1 MVEHRI
7 NSKVEHIAHIE
18 FEECRRLIIRVIN
31 RPFIELRVVEH
42 INIVLRVRVLENI
55 EQATDEIKRKLNGHI
70 RVVNR
75 PLVELKVIQFVK
87 VRHIE
92 VIRHIGIELEVV
104 LFEPRHMIIKVKV
117 IRHIGI
123 ELKAVIVVHI
133 DIGLE
138 VGLVGHIDIAL
149 EALVIKHI
157 IIQHLPRVRRIDIRR
172 QAIDIR
178 RRTTSRLIEA
188 THINIKQSLKAG
200 HNKLIKELITHECKK
215 F

>member
-1 MVEHRI
+1 M
-7 NSKVEHIAHIE
+7 
-18 FEECRRLIIRVIN
+18 
-31 RPFIELRVVEH
+31 
-42 INIVLRVRVLENI
+42 
-55 EQATDEIKRKLNGHI
+55 
-70 RVVNR
+70 
-75 PLVELKVIQFVK
+75 

-92 VIRHIGIELEVV
+92 VVRHIGIELEVV

-123 ELKAVIVVHI
+123 ELKVVLVRHI

-157 IIQHLPRVRRIDIRR
+157 IIQYLPRVRRIDIRR
-172 QAIDIR
+172 QAINIRRQAINIR

-200 HNKLIKELITHECKK
+200 HNKFIKELITHEYRK